1 MKNKNA
7 HPEPRE
13 TLLSVIGSILVIF
26 GLPGTLL
33 SLVAVI
39 LVSQFSYV
47 PYPSPSHYFIFPFV
61 LVLGS
66 ALLYI
71 SDKYG
76 V

>member
-13 TLLSVIGSILVIF
+13 TLLSVIGSMLVIA
-26 GLPGTLL
+26 GLPGTLG
-33 SLVAVI
+33 SLVAAI
-39 LVSQFSYV
+39 LASQFGYAPHPLSG
-47 PYPSPSHYFIFPFV
+47 HYFIFPFV

-66 ALLYI
+66 SLLYI